1 MTNPWFRKQ
10 GATPVNFILCYQTIF
25 VPRIL
30 SLKFMH
36 IYTDDQGIFWLVFA
50 FYFTSCYNSIM
61 YYRNFRE
68 MYYRNRNVLPNRNKF
83 ENVLPQS

>member
-1 MTNPWFRKQ
+1 
-10 GATPVNFILCYQTIF
+10 
-25 VPRIL
+25 
-30 SLKFMH
+30 MH